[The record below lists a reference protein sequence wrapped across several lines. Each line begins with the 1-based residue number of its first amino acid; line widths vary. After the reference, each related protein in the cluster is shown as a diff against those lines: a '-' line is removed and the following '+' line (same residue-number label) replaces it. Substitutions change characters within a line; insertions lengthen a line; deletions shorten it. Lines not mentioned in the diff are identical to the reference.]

1 MDWPINIGFSD
12 HVMNFCSVTEAPQ
25 FPAPT
30 GFHHVPVNLLNE
42 PAPPDV
48 YGPSP
53 LQMYGHAHPDVFAS
67 APAEVYGPSRAEV
80 YGPSPPQM
88 YGPTN
93 PDIFASAPA
102 EVYGP
107 SRAEVYGPSPPQ
119 MYGPTHRD
127 VFASAPPVVYG
138 PSPAEVYGPS
148 PAEVYGPSPAEVY
161 GPSPA
166 EVYGPSPAEVY
177 GPSRAE
183 VHGPAPPTSSRTP
196 VAAAPYGFI
205 TDNWMEERLS
215 WFPQSPSLLGE
226 DTDEDMAPV
235 TGVFW
240 IGFENCGDL
249 SDPSVHH
256 IHSIGQPGPARR
268 DTWSR
273 GRSRTLDATPWP
285 GEGLYAD
292 PTATRRRSLYDVHM
306 GAAHGRSQEP
316 PTSDWRIK
324 LREAPG
330 WQEPEVAAFC
340 AAVCRIRQGFPA
352 SDRSSNSGRIW
363 SAAVPFPENVR
374 DSEVEI
380 SITGADLHPALHI
393 VQRDSVH
400 VEDLFA
406 VILQQIA
413 DRPPYPPSHQPPS
426 VTLQHLYPTLQPA
439 VPQRTPGQEA
449 EPALTICGLDEYIQ
463 PGHSLRSHAALQRR
477 RSVRLRL
484 HMVRGDP
491 RPPLAR
497 TTEDDQMELSL
508 GDRLEHAQYWDQLR
522 KRLFE
527 AVSQYEYQ
535 AQDVLCNQSA
545 SVGRVLEAVKE
556 ICYLLRSVETLEVSA
571 AVCALSVSARQN
583 WTQSLQMMDQVPLAL
598 LDLSH
603 AVSRL
608 LGIYSRS
615 FHTDFMCEMNKTIC
629 RAESRSAFLSFR
641 LSAAHNLPENWI
653 KSDSLFYVSC
663 SVIYAGRKISQ
674 EVNSRSVAAAGSF
687 FFRAVWDEM
696 ISFPV
701 PASSLPYES
710 MLLLR
715 LYAVTPPTPRGSFL
729 AWSCRPLYDDQH
741 FVRGEWLL
749 NMTSHTEPPPVITPG
764 ALETAL
770 PTLITVQVDFPD
782 LDLVFRRPLSEDS
795 PCDAGGENPAL
806 RCLAHRCSVLLLSEM
821 DRQSLWFY
829 RRSPL
834 QPPGLLPLILGS
846 APGWDPPTIAAMYR
860 VLEDGSFSHPLE
872 ALALLSP
879 SFADEQVRAAACR
892 ELERL
897 SCDELMD
904 ILPQLVQA
912 VKFEWRLDSA
922 LVRLLLQRCLQSI
935 QLAHSVYWLLTDAAS
950 EPHYRGWYQRLLG
963 AVHHCVGRAVSDQL
977 SRQKR
982 LMGILGD
989 VAETVKNAPE
999 DKRQEALKLGLHK
1012 IHHFFEEVE
1021 NCRLPLNPAIVVKG
1035 IDQDSCTFFKS
1046 NAKPLKISFING
1058 DEDGPN
1064 IHVMYK
1070 VGDDLRQ
1077 DMLVLQ
1083 MVALMD
1089 RIWLHEGL
1097 DLRMISYKCVST
1109 GRRRGLIHLVPDST
1123 TLAKIQHRSGLL
1135 GPLKDSSMRKW
1146 FQNNQTASDNFLC
1159 SCAGW
1164 CVVTFLLGVCDRH
1177 NDNIMLTSSGHM
1189 FHIDFGKFLGH
1200 AQMFG
1205 KIKRDRAPF
1214 IFTTEMESFI
1224 TQEGRCP
1231 QRAQDFVELCC
1242 CAYNMIRRH
1251 SRLILALLELMLQA
1265 GLPELCTVED
1275 VKYVHEKLRP
1285 SDSDLEAAHYF
1296 TSKIKE
1302 SLESPSV
1309 KLNFLIHAF
1318 ANMTPSDL
1326 SGKSEAVTPSLT
1338 KFIRRAT
1345 AKSVQKVQ
1353 KASGRIL
1360 SELGVLV
1367 GTEPAGTADCERSV
1381 QLHVSFSAPRLWVL
1395 LKHLR
1400 NIYLPDGSE
1409 SSSSVIVSL
1418 HTRTCQ
1424 ISSHKVKSQA
1434 RTCAPIFNQLLQ
1446 FSAPQLDGYFLK
1458 ILVQSRGTSLGQ
1470 LRLPLSTV
1478 RLQED
1483 IWYRLGA

>member
-1 MDWPINIGFSD
+1 MDQPINIGFSD
-12 HVMNFCSVTEAPQ
+12 HVMNICSVAEAPQ
-25 FPAPT
+25 FPAPP
-30 GFHHVPVNLLNE
+30 GFHHVPVNFLNE
-42 PAPPDV
+42 PVPPRMYGTTPSELYGSDV
-48 YGPSP
+48 HGPSP
-53 LQMYGHAHPDVFAS
+53 
-67 APAEVYGPSRAEV
+67 AEV
-80 YGPSPPQM
+80 YGPSPPQT
-88 YGPTN
+88 YGTTP
-93 PDIFASAPA
+93 S
-102 EVYGP
+102 ELYG
-107 SRAEVYGPSPPQ
+107 S
-119 MYGPTHRD
+119 D
-127 VFASAPPVVYG
+127 VYG

-148 PAEVYGPSPAEVY
+148 PADVYGLSSAGVYGPSLPEVYGSFCPDLYGRSPADMYDPAPADVYDPAPAEVY
-161 GPSPA
+161 GPTPA
-166 EVYGPSPAEVY
+166 ELYD
-177 GPSRAE
+177 
-183 VHGPAPPTSSRTP
+183 PAPSASSLISVVP
-196 VAAAPYGFI
+196 APYGFI
-205 TDNWMEERLS
+205 TDNWVEERLS
-215 WFPQSPSLLGE
+215 WFPRPPSLRGE
-226 DTDEDMAPV
+226 DTAEDAAPV
-235 TGVFW
+235 TGGYW

-249 SDPSVHH
+249 SDPGVHH
-256 IHSIGQPGPARR
+256 IHSIGEHGPARS

-273 GRSRTLDATPWP
+273 GRSHTMDATAWP
-285 GEGLYAD
+285 GEGPYTD
-292 PTATRRRSLYDVHM
+292 PSATRRRSLYDAHM
-306 GAAHGRSQEP
+306 GAAHRRGQEP
-316 PTSDWRIK
+316 LTTDWRIK

-330 WQEPEVAAFC
+330 RREPEVAAFC
-340 AAVCRIRQGFPA
+340 DAVCRVRQGFPA

-363 SAAVPFPENVR
+363 SAAVPFPENVS

-380 SITGADLHPALHI
+380 SITGAELHPALHI

-400 VEDLFA
+400 VKGLFA
-406 VILQQIA
+406 IILQQIA
-413 DRPPYPPSHQPPS
+413 DRPLYPPSHQLPS
-426 VTLQHLYPTLQPA
+426 VPLQHLYPSLQPA
-439 VPQRTPGQEA
+439 VLQRMPGQEA
-449 EPALTICGLDEYIQ
+449 EPALSICGLDEYVQ
-463 PGHSLRSHAALQRR
+463 PGHSLRSHAALQRK
-477 RSVRLRL
+477 RSVQLRL

-508 GDRLEHAQYWDQLR
+508 GDRLEHTQYWDQLR
-522 KRLFE
+522 KRLFI
-527 AVSQYEYQ
+527 AISQYENQ
-535 AQDVLCNQSA
+535 AQDILCNQS
-545 SVGRVLEAVKE
+545 SGVGRVLEAVKE

-571 AVCALSVSARQN
+571 TVSALSVSALQN
-583 WTQSLQMMDQVPLAL
+583 WTPSPQMTDPMQFSLLG
-598 LDLSH
+598 LSV
-603 AVSRL
+603 AISRL
-608 LGIYSRS
+608 LSIYSWS
-615 FHTDFMCEMNKTIC
+615 FHTDFMCEMDRTIC
-629 RAESRSAFLSFR
+629 RAEARSAFLSFR
-641 LSAAHNLPENWI
+641 LSAAHNLPENWVT
-653 KSDSLFYVSC
+653 SDSLFYVSC
-663 SVIYAGRKISQ
+663 SLIYAGRKICP
-674 EVNSRSVAAAGSF
+674 EVNSQSVAAARSF
-687 FFRAVWDEM
+687 FIRAIWDEM
-696 ISFPV
+696 ISFPL

-715 LYAVTPPTPRGSFL
+715 LYAVTPSSPGGSFL

-764 ALETAL
+764 ALETSL

-782 LDLVFRRPLSEDS
+782 LDLAFQRPLPADS
-795 PCDAGGENPAL
+795 PCAVGGESPAL
-806 RCLAHRCSVLLLSEM
+806 RSLAHRCSVLLLSEM
-821 DRQSLWFY
+821 DRQTLWFY
-829 RRSPL
+829 RQSPL
-834 QPPGLLPLILGS
+834 KPPGLLPLILGS
-846 APGWDPPTIAAMYR
+846 APSWDPPTIAAMYR
-860 VLEDGSFSHPLE
+860 VLEDGTFCSPLE
-872 ALALLSP
+872 ALPLLSP
-879 SFADEQVRAAACR
+879 SFADGQVRAVACR

-950 EPHYRGWYQRLLG
+950 EPHYRGWYQRLLS

-989 VAETVKNAPE
+989 VAEAVRNSPE
-999 DKRQEALKLGLHK
+999 EKRQEALKLGLHK
-1012 IHHFFEEVE
+1012 IHQFFEEVP

-1035 IDQDSCTFFKS
+1035 IDKDSCSFYKS
-1046 NAKPLKISFING
+1046 NAKPVKISFINA
-1058 DEDGPN
+1058 DPEGPN
-1064 IHVMYK
+1064 IHVLYK

-1123 TLAKIQHRSGLL
+1123 PLAKIQHQSGLL
-1135 GPLKDSSMRKW
+1135 GSLKDSSIRKW
-1146 FQNNQTASDNFLC
+1146 FQNKQTASDNFLC

-1164 CVVTFLLGVCDRH
+1164 CVVTFVLGVCDRH
-1177 NDNIMLTSSGHM
+1177 SDNILLTGSGHM

-1242 CAYNMIRRH
+1242 CAYNLIRRH
-1251 SRLILALLELMLQA
+1251 SRLLLGLLELMLQA

-1275 VKYVHEKLRP
+1275 LRYVHEKLRP

-1296 TSKIKE
+1296 TRKIKE

-1326 SGKSEAVTPSLT
+1326 SGKSEAVTPSLS
-1338 KFIRRAT
+1338 KFIRRAA
-1345 AKSVQKVQ
+1345 AKGVQKVQ

-1360 SELGVLV
+1360 GELGVLG
-1367 GTEPAGTADCERSV
+1367 GTEPVGTADCERSV
-1381 QLHVSFSAPRLWVL
+1381 QLHVSFSAPRLCVL

-1409 SSSSVIVSL
+1409 PSSSVIISL

-1446 FSAPQLDGYFLK
+1446 FSVPQLDGYFLR

-1470 LRLPLSTV
+1470 LRLPLGTV
-1478 RLQED
+1478 RLKED
-1483 IWYRLGA
+1483 IWYHLGA